1 MAWLTLWRNDISLD
15 EGVRG
20 DVKWVRDSPL
30 ITEKLKK
37 GTQGFVFDIESGKVR
52 RVEV

>member
-1 MAWLTLWRNDISLD
+1 MLTWFRNDGSLD
-15 EGVRG
+15 EGVR
-20 DVKWVRDSPL
+20 DNIKWVRAHPL

-52 RVEV
+52 KVEV